1 MIVVNSFNE
10 EERKEY
16 VPLLKEIDTDREI
29 LYENDGS
36 EGVKMTV
43 YPRLNCY
50 HQENQKLIKAIKDKL
65 IHSPST
71 SGTFKYFF
79 LLNFP
84 ILFQT
89 FLLEVSLF
97 TKGSLSSSRMSF
109 LTKWFFKEKLKMAFS
124 LRLELMTS

>member
-36 EGVKMTV
+36 EGVNMTV

-89 FLLEVSLF
+89 FPLEVSLF

>member
-36 EGVKMTV
+36 EGVNMTM

-50 HQENQKLIKAIKDKL
+50 QQEDPKLIKAINDKIIL
-65 IHSPST
+65 SPST
-71 SGTFKYFF
+71 SGNFKYFF
-79 LLNFP
+79 FRSEGSQDSALSVPL
-84 ILFQT
+84 
-89 FLLEVSLF
+89 SLCQ
-97 TKGSLSSSRMSF
+97 
-109 LTKWFFKEKLKMAFS
+109 AYC
-124 LRLELMTS
+124 

>member
-10 EERKEY
+10 EEIKEY

-36 EGVKMTV
+36 EGVKKTV

-50 HQENQKLIKAIKDKL
+50 YQEDPKLIKAMKDKL

-71 SGTFKYFF
+71 SGTFKYVSLF
-79 LLNFP
+79 NFP
-84 ILFQT
+84 I
-89 FLLEVSLF
+89 
-97 TKGSLSSSRMSF
+97 
-109 LTKWFFKEKLKMAFS
+109 
-124 LRLELMTS
+124 